1 MAADGY
7 FYHALNGKEKHLCS
21 SWPDAANVRSE
32 IYPVWW
38 KKKKISSAATLSQLC
53 PWDGEQKSTK
63 TAEPSNGPNLKYSSE
78 FPVGNAFFLLRE
90 HYGILDQNAFLI
102 F

>member
-7 FYHALNGKEKHLCS
+7 FYHALNGKEKYLCS
-21 SWPDAANVRSE
+21 SWPDAANVKSE

-38 KKKKISSAATLSQLC
+38 RKSTHPQHFQLC
-53 PWDGEQKSTK
+53 PWDWEQKSTK
-63 TAEPSNGPNLKYSSE
+63 PAEPSNGPNLKYSSE
-78 FPVGNAFFLLRE
+78 FPMGNAFFLLRE